1 MIGEHF
7 DFSAHDAEAKKIK
20 LPSIKL
26 PSVNILPNASLTI
39 NLGKK

>member
-7 DFSAHDAEAKKIK
+7 DFSAYADAKKFK
-20 LPSIKL
+20 LPIKL